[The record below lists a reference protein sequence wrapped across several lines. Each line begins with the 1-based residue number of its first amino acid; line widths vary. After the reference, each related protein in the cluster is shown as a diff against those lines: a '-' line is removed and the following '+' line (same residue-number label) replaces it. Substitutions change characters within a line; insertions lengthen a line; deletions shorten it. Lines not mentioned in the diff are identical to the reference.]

1 MSPDDAWDALNAAL
15 TRTVPPCDGKA
26 LFTVDRPTP
35 AQRAACA
42 AVCARCPAAD
52 LCDTYATTAKVES
65 GFWAGHSYTFKG
77 RK

>member
-1 MSPDDAWDALNAAL
+1 VNPDDAWDDLSAAL
-15 TRTVPPCDGKA
+15 ARTPSPCDGKA
-26 LFTVDRPTP
+26 LFTADRLTP
-35 AQRAACA
+35 DQRAECA
-42 AVCARCPAAD
+42 AVCARCPVAD